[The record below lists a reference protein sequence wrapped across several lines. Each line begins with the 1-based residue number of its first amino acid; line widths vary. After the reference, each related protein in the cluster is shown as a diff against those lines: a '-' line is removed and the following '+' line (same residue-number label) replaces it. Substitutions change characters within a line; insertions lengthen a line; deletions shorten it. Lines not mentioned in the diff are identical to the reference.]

1 MNELIVISSLISIL
15 FLLVLFLWLIP
26 GYRVDLFRQQMF
38 ALRDELFDEARKGN
52 ISFSDPA
59 YGMLRSSMNG
69 FIQFGHRLNVWQV
82 MLLNFIARNEKN
94 RMTKPFY
101 KQLEENMTENTPEQK
116 ELIKSYYLRMNYC
129 VTKHLINSSYILMIT
144 LFVPLIFYFFI
155 RLHIE
160 IVTRLYKGY
169 LDKIDT
175 AALANGEAK

>member
-101 KQLEENMTENTPEQK
+101 KQLEENMTENTPDAH
-116 ELIKSYYLRMNYC
+116 C
-129 VTKHLINSSYILMIT
+129 VHRRTSHGPTPPCAMRRPCNLAYSSLP
-144 LFVPLIFYFFI
+144 VRSP
-155 RLHIE
+155 RLD
-160 IVTRLYKGY
+160 RGSSS
-169 LDKIDT
+169 
-175 AALANGEAK
+175 